1 MGGFLRRRSYP
12 YELVERLREYVKD
25 HPHSSYKDIQLKAM
39 DIFGF
44 VVPQSTISTW
54 LLKYNM
60 TRQSTRRRRRNYW
73 KEDDATSNDEASD
86 KPQPEETADNKN
98 QLQSTTTAIENGNDQ
113 SSSLNRKSS
122 SPSIIQDSPANASP
136 PLEVTATGTKKTR
149 HDASDTQYEDSPEFF
164 ARLFTLQPNV
174 CRKRSS
180 EKPQLEAYLLKMI
193 YMILKRYCEQASKST
208 TSDTNLPVYSTSSN
222 RTELNQNSKADG
234 FEPINGTHTDS
245 TERQK
250 AAREILALNIQK
262 KQDQQAKIPITI
274 NEIIS
279 KAREDNMASQTDTA
293 RIWRV
298 LNKYWLSY
306 KIRELDTGI
315 ITFDKYIE
323 YVAQKFPELK
333 PKYLANSDSQN
344 QQQPLPQQNGSTAT
358 KEHYSQTSFLS
369 SSENA
374 VRRASFGLDQSTKMA
389 AARQQ
394 KSAAIAVA
402 STTRSMDSKQTPSQF
417 SLPIDSSIQPTIN
430 KISNGITEKSSFSQF
445 DKESSEIADIL
456 ISLPRRFDQTQ
467 RKHSHS
473 ETSSTNNSFTTNNY
487 NFQSNDTFYEDDKFN
502 RNNDIENNN
511 NKPAK
516 RNHHDSFSSFDKTDS
531 IASHKKARTLLTPKQ
546 EPADNPAAKKKT
558 DSNYMEK
565 PLPPL
570 LKETKERDDENF
582 EETQPDDLDGST
594 LYLHSSSAAP
604 SKEANTPLNSQKN
617 DAIENNHAVNFK
629 FCQLF
634 KTECKGKKTSLED
647 IEKLYNEIFQNFQAD
662 NNSNNTNNTSKL
674 DAKSKSETSV
684 KRFSISQIVG
694 ILEKADLLN

>member
-86 KPQPEETADNKN
+86 KPQLEEATDNKN
-98 QLQSTTTAIENGNDQ
+98 QLQSTTTAIENVNDQ

-136 PLEVTATGTKKTR
+136 PLEVTTTGTKKTR

-193 YMILKRYCEQASKST
+193 YMILKRYCEQASSGANGDDA
-208 TSDTNLPVYSTSSN
+208 SPSSNSTSFN
-222 RTELNQNSKADG
+222 RTEPHQNR
-234 FEPINGTHTDS
+234 FEPINGTYTES
-245 TERQK
+245 TERHK

-344 QQQPLPQQNGSTAT
+344 QQQQPLPEQNGSNST
-358 KEHYSQTSFLS
+358 KEHYSQKSFLS
-369 SSENA
+369 SPENA

-402 STTRSMDSKQTPSQF
+402 STTRSMDSNQTPSQF

-473 ETSSTNNSFTTNNY
+473 ETSSTNSSFTTNNY
-487 NFQSNDTFYEDDKFN
+487 NFQHNDTFYEDDKFN

-516 RNHHDSFSSFDKTDS
+516 RSHHDSFSSFDKTDS

-546 EPADNPAAKKKT
+546 EPNPTAKKKA
-558 DSNYMEK
+558 DNNYMEK

-594 LYLHSSSAAP
+594 LYLHSSSAPP
-604 SKEANTPLNSQKN
+604 SKEANTPLSSQKN
-617 DAIENNHAVNFK
+617 DNTIENNHAVNFK

-647 IEKLYNEIFQNFQAD
+647 IEKLYNEIFQNFQTD
-662 NNSNNTNNTSKL
+662 NNSNDTNSTSKL

-694 ILEKADLLN
+694 LLEKANLLN